1 MAKKATSNDKCGQ
14 CALATWLH
22 DNVTNAGQLF
32 LLKCP
37 HYKGGE
43 VYHFAKDAVCEHF
56 KQRDRETTLD

>member
-43 VYHFAKDAVCEHF
+43 VYHFAKDAACEHF
-56 KQRDRETTLD
+56 KQRNRETTLD